1 MRAATPRA
9 RCVCGSGGGGGQLLE
24 EISRVYAD
32 ALFEVASES
41 GKLDEVH
48 EQLGQLVDAMSEHRD
63 LQVFFFSP
71 YFTSAEK
78 RGGISKAI
86 TGAEPELVNFL
97 ELLAEKHRMPAIFTI
112 RRIFDELWADARKR
126 LEVTVTSAVALD
138 DALLGQIRGEIEE
151 RTGREID
158 LEAVVDDDVLG
169 GLVLR
174 VGNMIFDASVRSKL
188 ERVRR
193 EVAQA

>member
-1 MRAATPRA
+1 M
-9 RCVCGSGGGGGQLLE
+9 LE

-32 ALFEVASES
+32 ALFEVAQEN
-41 GKLDEVH
+41 GKLDEIH
-48 EQLGQLVDAMSEHRD
+48 EQLDQVVDALSEHRE

-71 YFTSAEK
+71 YFTSTEK
-78 RGGISKAI
+78 GEGISKAFV
-86 TGAEPELVNFL
+86 GAEPELVNFL

-112 RRIFDELWADARKR
+112 RSIFDELWAEARKR
-126 LEVTVTSAVALD
+126 LEVTVTSAIELD
-138 DALLGQIRGEIEE
+138 DELLKRIGGEIEK

-158 LEAVVDDDVLG
+158 LQAVVDEDVLG

-193 EVAQA
+193 EVAQAA

>member
-1 MRAATPRA
+1 
-9 RCVCGSGGGGGQLLE
+9 
-24 EISRVYAD
+24 
-32 ALFEVASES
+32 
-41 GKLDEVH
+41 
-48 EQLGQLVDAMSEHRD
+48 
-63 LQVFFFSP
+63 
-71 YFTSAEK
+71 
-78 RGGISKAI
+78 
-86 TGAEPELVNFL
+86 
-97 ELLAEKHRMPAIFTI
+97 MPAIFTI

-126 LEVTVTSAVALD
+126 LEVTVTSAVELD
-138 DALLGQIRGEIEE
+138 DALLNQIRGEIED

-193 EVAQA
+193 EVAQAA